1 MQNLLPK
8 RLEHKII
15 FTLLVFFGVG
25 FGALFWFLSTDY
37 ARLITTNTQKSM
49 YTLSSSIFQTLR
61 MAMDTGD
68 INVMHAT
75 TEKAKELDGIAGLDI
90 YKSQSIIELFGL
102 NEQMTTKPEV
112 LKVFNTKQSSIGE
125 VREEGHHML
134 RLIEPQ
140 IADQSCLM
148 CHANA
153 AEGDVLGVMD
163 LRVSLAE
170 SDNAIA
176 SSKTKIAITMI
187 IASFLLVAIFTVF
200 FKRELL
206 KPLGEL
212 RAMSQDLASGEGNL
226 TKRLN
231 FNRGDELSDATH
243 FMDRFIGK
251 IQDTVNAAKSAAK
264 HSAEA
269 GGTLQQIAVEVQTD
283 IQTQNRMTKE
293 SSDFLQEIHK
303 NLDESE
309 RVSITTAEDLE
320 KTAKGLDKMS
330 GELSHIATSIAT
342 ASERQS
348 DMAERLL
355 QLNNEAEQVK
365 SVLSVIRD
373 IADQTNL
380 LALNAAI
387 EAARAG
393 ENGRGFAVV
402 ADEVRKLAERTQK
415 SLSEI
420 DATIST
426 LVQAIG
432 DSTESMNQNAHEMNR
447 ITESA
452 SEIQAET
459 TKTNEMMKSSMKTSQ
474 DSAKLAVGIAHKVKS
489 LVGFMAEVAALA
501 EKNAKSVN
509 SVSEIAVKISAS
521 ADDLNEKLGRF
532 KS

>member
-1 MQNLLPK
+1 MENLLPK

-25 FGALFWFLSTDY
+25 FSALFWFLSTDY
-37 ARLITTNTQKSM
+37 TKLIATNTQKSM

-61 MAMDTGD
+61 MAMDSGD
-68 INVMHAT
+68 IQIMHAT
-75 TEKAKELDGIAGLDI
+75 TENAKKLDGIAGLDV

-102 NEQMTTKPEV
+102 SDQMTTKPEV
-112 LKVFNTKQSSIGE
+112 LSVFKTGKSGIAE
-125 VREEGHHML
+125 VNEGGNHML
-134 RLIEPQ
+134 RLIEPLV
-140 IADQSCLM
+140 ADKSCLM

-163 LRVSLAE
+163 LRVSLAD
-170 SDNAIA
+170 SDNAIH
-176 SSKTKIAITMI
+176 SSKTKIAIAMI
-187 IASFLLVAIFTVF
+187 VASFILVGIFTIF

-212 RAMSQDLASGEGNL
+212 KAMSQDLASGEGNL

-231 FNRGDELSDATH
+231 FNRGDELSDATN

-251 IQDTVNAAKSAAK
+251 IQDTVNAAKSAAS
-264 HSAEA
+264 HSVEA
-269 GGTLQQIAVEVQTD
+269 GSTLQRIAGEIQTD

-320 KTAKGLDKMS
+320 KTAKALDRMS
-330 GELSHIATSIAT
+330 GQLSHIASSIAS
-342 ASERQS
+342 ASEKQT

-355 QLNNEAEQVK
+355 QLNSEAEQVK
-365 SVLSVIRD
+365 SVLGVIRD

-420 DATIST
+420 DATIGT

-432 DSTESMNQNAHEMNR
+432 DSTESMNQNASEMNR
-447 ITESA
+447 ITENA

-459 TKTNEMMKSSMKTSQ
+459 TKTNEMMKISMKTSQ

-509 SVSEIAVKISAS
+509 SVSEIATKISSS
-521 ADDLNEKLGRF
+521 ADDLSEKLGRF